1 MRCSSE
7 PVRDRIDPQGTHFS
21 FLPPKQLAVSRLRL
35 NDGLTVDDSRTGSH
49 LLAAAERRR
58 PRHGGTVQS
67 IVVRG
72 RHRGPDTGCSA
83 LVIAGPTPAA
93 ARSASRAVARAFP
106 MTWCTPRAA
115 SPCLC
120 RGSPRILFS
129 PG

>member
-49 LLAAAERRR
+49 HLAAAEPRR

-83 LVIAGPTPAA
+83 LGIASS
-93 ARSASRAVARAFP
+93 RSSISDDVVHAPSGVA
-106 MTWCTPRAA
+106 
-115 SPCLC
+115 
-120 RGSPRILFS
+120 LFV
-129 PG
+129 PW